1 MSYVYIYICLY
12 IQHIYVLYIIHIC
25 LHMYTYR
32 KIGLKMKMDV
42 DTKRKGGLSGGGRG
56 WSSNVN
62 EVIKIISS
70 QCFLFYKK
78 ILHAQ
83 KYTQAKIN

>member
-1 MSYVYIYICLY
+1 M
-12 IQHIYVLYIIHIC
+12 
-25 LHMYTYR
+25 HMYIYR

-42 DTKRKGGLSGGGRG
+42 DAKRKGGRGDGGWGGGRG

-62 EVIKIISS
+62 EVIKTISS

-83 KYTQAKIN
+83 KHSQAKIN